1 MGTQYVRA
9 ADGHETVK
17 RLLQKKLQLGQKV
30 VHKFPDTCISQYTTV
45 VQRLIRKHASRA
57 YTIKS
62 I

>member
-17 RLLQKKLQLGQKV
+17 RLLQKNYSWGQKV
-30 VHKFPDTCISQYTTV
+30 VHKFPDISQYTTV